1 MDSRQTATD
10 GRSPVRRLGVLGG
23 GQLGR
28 MMALAGVPL
37 GLEFRFLDPAADACA
52 GVAGKVLQAGFDDAE
67 AARTW
72 ATDIDVATFDFENV
86 PAATARALEETTPLY
101 PASNALDACQDRLV
115 EKQLLESLGI
125 GVAGYHAVSSR
136 TELVEGLERLGY
148 PAVLK
153 TRRLGYDGKGQVVL
167 RDPEDRERAWQ
178 KLGDAELI
186 LEAFVPFD
194 AECSLVGVRGA
205 DGDTRFWPLTQ
216 NVHDRGILALSR
228 PGSFEPALQADAEA
242 RMTRLMDHFDYRGV
256 LTIEFFFCGGELLAN
271 EIAPRVHN
279 SGHWTIDGS
288 DCSQFENHVRAVSG
302 MPLGRTNRA
311 QHALMFNWIGSMP
324 DRERALAVPGLH
336 WHEYGKAPRPG
347 RKIGH
352 ATLTADD
359 HGELMANA
367 GRLAELAGGVFPGL
381 VQRLD

>member
-1 MDSRQTATD
+1 MGSSQTAAS
-10 GRSPVRRLGVLGG
+10 GRMPVRRVGVLGG

-28 MMALAGVPL
+28 MMALAGIPL
-37 GLEFRFLDPAADACA
+37 GLEFRFLDPARDACA
-52 GVAGKVLQAGFDDAE
+52 GVTGAVLQAGFDDAA
-67 AARTW
+67 AARAW
-72 ATDIDVATFDFENV
+72 SADIDVATFDFENV
-86 PAATARALEETTPLY
+86 PAATARALEEVKPLY

-125 GVAGYHAVSSR
+125 GVAAYHAVSSR
-136 TELVEGLERLGY
+136 TDLMEGLERLGY

-153 TRRLGYDGKGQVVL
+153 TRRLGYDGKGQAVL

-194 AECSLVGVRGA
+194 AECSLIGVRGA
-205 DGDTRFWPLTQ
+205 DGDTRFWPLTR

-228 PGSFEPALQADAEA
+228 PGGFGPALQADAEDK
-242 RMTRLMDHFDYRGV
+242 MTRLMDHFGYRGV
-256 LTIEFFFCGGELLAN
+256 LTIEFFLSDGSLLAN

-288 DCSQFENHVRAVSG
+288 GCSQFENHVRAVAG
-302 MPLGRTNRA
+302 MPLGRTERT
-311 QHALMFNWIGSMP
+311 QHSLMFNWIGSMP
-324 DRERALAVPGLH
+324 ERERALAVPGLH
-336 WHEYGKAPRPG
+336 WHDYGKAPRPG

-352 ATLTADD
+352 ATLTAAD

-367 GRLAELAGGVFPGL
+367 ARVARLAGGVFPALVEGL
-381 VQRLD
+381 D

>member
-1 MDSRQTATD
+1 MRTILPPATI
-10 GRSPVRRLGVLGG
+10 GVLGG

-67 AARTW
+67 AARAW
-72 ATDIDVATFDFENV
+72 AADIDVATFDFENV

-228 PGSFEPALQADAEA
+228 PGSFEPAREKKTSGSPSQRRTKRSCRSWRGRSPKKAGTA
-242 RMTRLMDHFDYRGV
+242 R
-256 LTIEFFFCGGELLAN
+256 
-271 EIAPRVHN
+271 P
-279 SGHWTIDGS
+279 
-288 DCSQFENHVRAVSG
+288 
-302 MPLGRTNRA
+302 
-311 QHALMFNWIGSMP
+311 
-324 DRERALAVPGLH
+324 
-336 WHEYGKAPRPG
+336 
-347 RKIGH
+347 
-352 ATLTADD
+352 D
-359 HGELMANA
+359 HGNRPARRR
-367 GRLAELAGGVFPGL
+367 GR
-381 VQRLD
+381 

>member
-1 MDSRQTATD
+1 MGN
-10 GRSPVRRLGVLGG
+10 GRSQADPGPAVRRFGVLGG

-37 GLEFRFLDPAADACA
+37 GLEFRFLDPAPDACA
-52 GVAGKVLQAGFDDAE
+52 GVAGGVLQAGFDDAD
-67 AARTW
+67 AARAW
-72 ATDIDVATFDFENV
+72 AAGIDVATFDFENV
-86 PAATARALEETTPLY
+86 PAATARALEEITPLY

-115 EKQLLESLGI
+115 EKQLLESLDI
-125 GVAGYHAVSSR
+125 GVAAYHAVSSR
-136 TELVEGLERLGY
+136 TDLVEGLERLGY

-153 TRRLGYDGKGQVVL
+153 TRRLGYDGKGQMVL

-194 AECSLVGVRGA
+194 SECSLVGVRGA
-205 DGDTRFWPLTQ
+205 DGGTRFWPLTR
-216 NVHDRGILALSR
+216 NVHDRGILVLSR
-228 PGSFEPALQADAEA
+228 PGGFPPGLQAAAERKMA
-242 RMTRLMDHFDYRGV
+242 RLMNHFAYRGV
-256 LTIEFFFCGGELLAN
+256 LTIEFFLCGDTLLAN

-288 DCSQFENHVRAVSG
+288 ACSQFENHVRAVAG
-302 MPLGRTNRA
+302 MPLGDTRRV
-311 QHALMFNWIGSMP
+311 HHSLMFNWIGSMP
-324 DRERALAVPGLH
+324 DRESALSIPGLH
-336 WHEYGKAPRPG
+336 WHDYGKAPRPG

-359 HGELMANA
+359 HGQLMANA

-381 VQRLD
+381 VERLD

>member
-1 MDSRQTATD
+1 M
-10 GRSPVRRLGVLGG
+10 GKERSQADPGPAVRRFGVLGG

-37 GLEFRFLDPAADACA
+37 GLEFRFLDPAPDACA
-52 GVAGKVLQAGFDDAE
+52 GVAGEVLQAGFDDAD
-67 AARTW
+67 AARAW
-72 ATDIDVATFDFENV
+72 AAGIDVATFDFENV
-86 PAATARALEETTPLY
+86 PAATARALEETTPLF

-115 EKQLLESLGI
+115 EKQLLESLDI
-125 GVAGYHAVSSR
+125 GVAAYHAVSSR
-136 TELVEGLERLGY
+136 TDLVEGLERLGY

-153 TRRLGYDGKGQVVL
+153 TRRLGYDGKGQMVL

-194 AECSLVGVRGA
+194 SECSLVGVRGA
-205 DGDTRFWPLTQ
+205 DGDTRFWPLTR

-228 PGSFEPALQADAEA
+228 PGGFPPELQADAERKMA
-242 RMTRLMDHFDYRGV
+242 RLMNHFAYRGV
-256 LTIEFFFCGGELLAN
+256 LTIEFFLCGDTLLAN

-288 DCSQFENHVRAVSG
+288 ACSQFENHVRAVAG
-302 MPLGRTNRA
+302 MPLGDTRRV
-311 QHALMFNWIGSMP
+311 HHSLMFNWIGSMP
-324 DRERALAVPGLH
+324 CRDRALSIPGLH

-352 ATLTADD
+352 ATLTADG
-359 HGELMANA
+359 HEQLMENA
-367 GRLAELAGGVFPGL
+367 GRLAELAGGAFPGL
-381 VQRLD
+381 VERLD